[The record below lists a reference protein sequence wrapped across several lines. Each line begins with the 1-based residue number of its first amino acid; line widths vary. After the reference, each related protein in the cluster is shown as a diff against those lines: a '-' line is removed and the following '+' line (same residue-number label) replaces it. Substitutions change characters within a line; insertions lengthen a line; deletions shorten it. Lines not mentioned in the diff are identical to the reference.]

1 MSGIEIG
8 SLIIGAVPIMIAALE
23 HYKNLHK
30 KSWLFKHKSSRID
43 QLIIAL
49 GNQKFFLE
57 GELEL
62 VLLEAGFDQY
72 DVASLDTTDKQRLL
86 SGGDVSERLCRSLG
100 QGYGPFRETLVRSER
115 CLTQIV
121 QDMRGLVPD
130 SKVSSP
136 DRTVRRKT
144 LTPD

>member
-1 MSGIEIG
+1 MSGIEIA
-8 SLIIGAVPIMIAALE
+8 SLILGAVPVIIAALE
-23 HYKNLHK
+23 HYKSSHK

-62 VLLEAGFDQY
+62 ALLEAGFDQY
-72 DVASLDTTDKQRLL
+72 DVASLDTTNIQRLL
-86 SGGDVSERLCRSLG
+86 NGKDVSQRLCRSLG
-100 QGYGPFRETLVRSER
+100 QGYGPFKETLFRSER

-121 QDMRGLVPD
+121 QDLRGLVPGA
-130 SKVSSP
+130 KVSSP
-136 DRTVRRKT
+136 
-144 LTPD
+144 

>member
-1 MSGIEIG
+1 MSGIEVA
-8 SLIIGAVPIMIAALE
+8 SLIVGAVPVMIAALE

-30 KSWLFKHKSSRID
+30 KPWRFKHKSSRID

-62 VLLEAGFDQY
+62 ALLEAGFDQY
-72 DVASLDTTDKQRLL
+72 DVASLDTTDMQRLL
-86 SGGDVSERLCRSLG
+86 NGGDVSERLCRSLG

-136 DRTVRRKT
+136 DRTRRKA
-144 LTPD
+144 LIPD

>member
-1 MSGIEIG
+1 MSGIEVA
-8 SLIIGAVPIMIAALE
+8 SLILGAVPVMIAALE
-23 HYKNLHK
+23 HYKNFHK

-62 VLLEAGFDQY
+62 ALLEAGFDQY
-72 DVASLDTTDKQRLL
+72 DVASLDTTDMQRLL
-86 SGGDVSERLCRSLG
+86 NGGDVSERLCRSLG
-100 QGYGPFRETLVRSER
+100 QGYGPFREMLVRSER

-121 QDMRGLVPD
+121 QDMKGLVPD

-136 DRTVRRKT
+136 PVERR
-144 LTPD
+144 